1 MVRKYFRID
10 DDVHL
15 EGRWFLNGLY
25 DAAGTHLDSRDF
37 TYGRAMNVGPPLH
50 VSSWND
56 EKIIAVVPPLRVSR
70 RRDGYPLDFTFA
82 DGDMPVVTTRVGHIL
97 ASLAEAD
104 IQRFPVQIDQEGSDF
119 EIINVVSLIDCIDVE
134 RSEIQWFEEGND
146 VRPDLAGT
154 PEMIT
159 KLIIDPN
166 RVGDQCHVFRVED
179 WDVAV
184 IVSDLVKKALEDAG
198 VSGIRF
204 RQV

>member
-1 MVRKYFRID
+1 MIRTYFTLD
-10 DDVHL
+10 DDVYL

-37 TYGRAMNVGPPLH
+37 TYGRPMNVGPPLQ
-50 VSSWND
+50 VSLWND
-56 EKIIAVVPPLRVSR
+56 EKIIAIVPPLRVSR
-70 RRDGYPLDFTFA
+70 RRDGYPLDFTYA
-82 DGDMPVVTTRVGHIL
+82 DGDMPVVTTSVGNIL
-97 ASLAEAD
+97 ASFAEAD
-104 IQRFPVQIDQEGSDF
+104 IQRFPVQIDQIRGDF
-119 EIINVVSLIDCIDVE
+119 EIINVVSLVDCIDVK
-134 RSEIQWFEEGND
+134 RSEIQWFAEGND

-166 RVGDQCHVFRVED
+166 RVSNECHVFRVEG
-179 WDVAV
+179 WDIAV
-184 IVSDLVKKALEDAG
+184 IVSDLVKNAIEDAG